1 MSKFDCILNSE
12 FTLGVLRSSCYPIF
26 SLYVCFVDRCLSF
39 CTCSFGLCVVCSSLI
54 YGFWLHNWHHQTLLT
69 LYQLHMHAI
78 ILIYV
83 HKKFNQIFT
92 EIALFCHDHIVT
104 YRKSDNGLRNLFYE
118 HYIPHL
124 FGSYQTSWESKTWKV
139 IYNWHVKPSVMGRL
153 TDMWDPLIWE
163 GKLTYETLCRGK
175 RYLDNIKL
183 EMGIRSGIHISVV
196 ILCLWSVVNDHKHLT
211 THGPSDNGNKRVWK
225 PIR

>member
-1 MSKFDCILNSE
+1 M
-12 FTLGVLRSSCYPIF
+12 G
-26 SLYVCFVDRCLSF
+26 
-39 CTCSFGLCVVCSSLI
+39 CVIC
-54 YGFWLHNWHHQTLLT
+54 
-69 LYQLHMHAI
+69 
-78 ILIYV
+78 
-83 HKKFNQIFT
+83 
-92 EIALFCHDHIVT
+92 
-104 YRKSDNGLRNLFYE
+104 FYE

-124 FGSYQTSWESKTWKV
+124 FGNYQTSWESKTWKV
-139 IYNWHVKPSVMGRL
+139 IYNWPVKLSVMGRLTDMWDPLIWEGKLTSKTLCHMGRL

-175 RYLDNIKL
+175 RYLNNIKL
-183 EMGIRSGIHISVV
+183 EMGIRSGIQISVA

>member
-1 MSKFDCILNSE
+1 MGKFDCILNSE
-12 FTLGVLRSSCYPIF
+12 FTLGVLQRSCYSIF

-39 CTCSFGLCVVCSSLI
+39 WTFSFGLCVVCSSLI
-54 YGFWLHNWHHQTLLT
+54 YGFWLHNWYHQTLLT

-83 HKKFNQIFT
+83 HKKFNKIFT
-92 EIALFCHDHIVT
+92 EIAIFCHDHIVT
-104 YRKSDNGLRNLFYE
+104 YRKSDNGLRN
-118 HYIPHL
+118 
-124 FGSYQTSWESKTWKV
+124 YQTSWESKTWKV
-139 IYNWHVKPSVMGRL
+139 IYNWPVKPSVMGRL

-211 THGPSDNGNKRVWK
+211 THGPSDNGN
-225 PIR
+225 